1 MNLLKPIGFFLKLA
15 VFLLGMSS
23 FSLWAEE
30 TTHATEENNHQETM
44 EKGPHGGRLF
54 KDGDL
59 ALEFLIFE
67 RGMPPHFRA
76 YLYKNGEMILPQKAE
91 LIINLTRFG
100 GKKEQITF
108 IPVENFLQSNQIIEE
123 PHSFD
128 VTIQLNSFGKP
139 LSW

>member
-1 MNLLKPIGFFLKLA
+1 MNLLKPVSFFLQLV
-15 VFLLGMSS
+15 VFLLGISS

-30 TTHATEENNHQETM
+30 TTHATEENSHQETM

-67 RGMPPHFRA
+67 RGMLPHFRA

-91 LIINLTRFG
+91 LIVAFTRFG
-100 GKKEQITF
+100 GKKSRLLL
-108 IPVENFLQSNQIIEE
+108 FLWKIFYKATRSLKNLI
-123 PHSFD
+123 
-128 VTIQLNSFGKP
+128 L
-139 LSW
+139 LM